1 MVSSS
6 LVLSSS
12 KGTWFPVPWSFP
24 PVKVHGFQFLGPFL
38 QERVMVS
45 NSMVLSSRK
54 GSWFPIPWSF
64 PPGKGHG
71 FQFHGPFLQERVMV
85 SNSMVLSSR
94 KGSWFPI
101 PWSCPFLPTS
111 SRLFFHPPLPSLPAH
126 PSKCKTLRR

>member
-6 LVLSSS
+6 L
-12 KGTWFPVPWSFP
+12 
-24 PVKVHGFQFLGPFL
+24 
-38 QERVMVS
+38 
-45 NSMVLSSRK
+45 VLSSRK

-101 PWSCPFLPTS
+101 PWSFPPGKGHGFQFDGPVLS
-111 SRLFFHPPLPSLPAH
+111 YLLLRAFFFIHLCRHSLPIRQSAK
-126 PSKCKTLRR
+126 PSVV